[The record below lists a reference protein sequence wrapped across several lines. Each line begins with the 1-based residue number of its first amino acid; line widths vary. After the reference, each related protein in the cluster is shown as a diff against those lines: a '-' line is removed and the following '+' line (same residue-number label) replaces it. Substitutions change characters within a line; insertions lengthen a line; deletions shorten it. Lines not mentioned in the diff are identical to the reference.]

1 MKKRAFTLIET
12 LVVIAIIGLI
22 TPIVFTIIFIIT
34 REQMKTSRLILVKRQ
49 GDNILNNISFTIK
62 NYAYSIHSASPPDE
76 TNEVCNNLGSTYSS
90 SLIFKNNNDNSW
102 FEFFVD
108 NNTVSSYSSTLNSNL
123 SLNTQSIL
131 VDNFSISCQKKSLY
145 SPAVVSLSFDIC
157 YKTRSNNCTSQSPEE
172 TALLHYQTN
181 IKLRNY

>member
-62 NYAYSIHSASPPDE
+62 NYAYSIYSASPPDE
-76 TNEVCNNLGSTYSS
+76 TNEVA
-90 SLIFKNNNDNSW
+90 I
-102 FEFFVD
+102 
-108 NNTVSSYSSTLNSNL
+108 
-123 SLNTQSIL
+123 I
-131 VDNFSISCQKKSLY
+131 
-145 SPAVVSLSFDIC
+145 
-157 YKTRSNNCTSQSPEE
+157 
-172 TALLHYQTN
+172 
-181 IKLRNY
+181 

>member
-34 REQMKTSRLILVKRQ
+34 REQTKISRLILVKRQ

-62 NYAYSIHSASPPDE
+62 NYAYSIHLASPPNE
-76 TNEVCNNLGSTYSS
+76 TNEVCNNLGSYSS

-102 FEFFVD
+102 FNFFLD
-108 NNTVSSYSSTLNSNL
+108 NNIVSSYSSTLNSNL
-123 SLNTQSIL
+123 SLNTQSVL

-145 SPAVVSLSFDIC
+145 SPSVVSLSFDIC

>member
-34 REQMKTSRLILVKRQ
+34 REQMKISRLILVKRQ

-76 TNEVCNNLGSTYSS
+76 TNEVCNNLGSYSS
-90 SLIFKNNNDNSW
+90 SLIFKNNSDNSW
-102 FEFFVD
+102 FNFFS
-108 NNTVSSYSSTLNSNL
+108 NNNAISSYSSTLNSNL